1 MSARRFASPLVAALI
16 LAVPAAPAAT
26 PVGDPIAAAK
36 KKPQKCKKGTVRVV
50 VGKKHSCRP
59 LKKALP
65 RPRKGDP
72 RLIYVRAALG
82 ANLKGVRDRK
92 GRRPPS
98 IEKALRRIS
107 PKAVQGM
114 QRVIPRALQLLD
126 RGRAKAAQGG
136 DSVGFTYD
144 LGNGASIDVRANL
157 AQANIQVAV
166 TGRRNGQSIRTR
178 IGINRDL
185 GFRGPDCPT
194 AAGVLDAKDGLRV
207 AITTE
212 FLDGD
217 GDVDYY
223 YTQVVFQDTKLH
235 GQVGDDAKL
244 DTLEVTDT
252 LQLGEITGGSIFGG
266 VNIESKIKRHTIVNM
281 KNGHYDPGRSDVSVS
296 VALSGILRI
305 FQSSAEA
312 GARERLQAAAD
323 KGFAAT
329 VERAIDKYRER
340 ESAWQTPNMCATLE
354 FSLAPNTRR
363 LRPGESGGF
372 DATAIAKQG
381 GGVSELVA
389 RLSNQVNATFSPT
402 RASGQRAR
410 FGYTVASAPASDK
423 VRSTVRATSKAGV
436 AQGDWEQNVDRPN
449 PPPAAYVGPVSGT
462 AVYDQNEL
470 GAGNSLEASWSGNV
484 VLRQVPTG
492 YLPGTPGVPSARYA
506 LTAGSI
512 QYGFNGRVG
521 GCNVVGSAP
530 IDLAAEQDVAGS
542 AFLHV
547 YDGTPRSY
555 QLQIPMPLMVT
566 VVGQNSVCDDPND
579 NGTDFSWVP
588 GAGIPYLVNA
598 PLPGGPVGDDW
609 SLLGAGVGNNGPGT
623 PDQTWQW
630 SLGPSS

>member
-1 MSARRFASPLVAALI
+1 MSARRFAPLLVAALL
-16 LAVPAAPAAT
+16 LAVPAAPAAI
-26 PVGDPIAAAK
+26 PVGDPVAVAK
-36 KKPQKCKKGTVRVV
+36 KKPKKCKKGTVRVV
-50 VGKKHSCRP
+50 VGKKRFCRP

-114 QRVIPRALQLLD
+114 ERVIPRALQLLD
-126 RGRAKAAQGG
+126 RGKAKAAQGG

-185 GFRGPDCPT
+185 SFRGPDCPT

-281 KNGHYDPGRSDVSVS
+281 KNGHYDPGRSDVTVS

-305 FQSSAEA
+305 FQSSAQA

-329 VERAIDKYRER
+329 VERAISKYRER
-340 ESAWQTPNMCATLE
+340 ESAWQTPDKCAT
-354 FSLAPNTRR
+354 AR
-363 LRPGESGGF
+363 LTPTSNSITLGMGQRGSIRGEV
-372 DATAIAKQG
+372 TAKEG
-381 GGVSELVA
+381 GGKPRTATWTVSNQQNASFTPGPRGNPGSVDYVVGAVAPGSKVRA
-389 RLSNQVNATFSPT
+389 RLKAVS
-402 RASGQRAR
+402 R
-410 FGYTVASAPASDK
+410 
-423 VRSTVRATSKAGV
+423 AGV
-436 AQGDWEQNVDRPN
+436 AQADWEQNTRGFTIN
-449 PPPAAYVGPVSGT
+449 KI
-462 AVYDQNEL
+462 
-470 GAGNSLEASWSGNV
+470 AGNFSGSYSVPVGSRTGVISW
-484 VLRQVPTG
+484 TG
-492 YLPGTPGVPSARYA
+492 SATFERTTAPGTPGA
-506 LTAGSI
+506 LGNYVLKAGQVTFTYSGGSI
-512 QYGFNGRVG
+512 VG
-521 GCNVVGSAP
+521 DALCDMSGTTFVDLFQHGGGSIGVTPVGSAVFEP
-530 IDLAAEQDVAGS
+530 GPHSYGATVTVGPTPRVTLTESNCADPSHNGTTHDYPV
-542 AFLHV
+542 FLLPLDTGPDSQLSPDGIH
-547 YDGTPRSY
+547 YDGNRSESGGGITT
-555 QLQIPMPLMVT
+555 QW
-566 VVGQNSVCDDPND
+566 
-579 NGTDFSWVP
+579 SWVFT
-588 GAGIPYLVNA
+588 G
-598 PLPGGPVGDDW
+598 
-609 SLLGAGVGNNGPGT
+609 SE
-623 PDQTWQW
+623 
-630 SLGPSS
+630 